1 MKAALRLHEK
11 FQLNNRFLIEMAIFE
26 VTDKKRYPD
35 GVKYR
40 LVCLDMISLEKV
52 LMDNHYPKGH
62 HVHWNRIEYK
72 YDFTSY
78 EKLITDFQILIKQ
91 NLGAEV

>member
-1 MKAALRLHEK
+1 MKAVLRLHEK
-11 FQLNNRFLIEMAIFE
+11 FQLSNRFLIEMAIFE
-26 VTDKKRYPD
+26 INDKKQYPD

-40 LVCLDMISLEKV
+40 LVCLDMTSLEKV

-62 HVHWNRIEYK
+62 HIHIDDKELK
-72 YDFTSY
+72 YDFISY
-78 EKLITDFQILIKQ
+78 EKLIADFKMLIKQ

>member
-1 MKAALRLHEK
+1 MKAVLRLHEK
-11 FQLNNRFLIEMAIFE
+11 FHLNNRFLVEMAIFE
-26 VTDKKRYPD
+26 IIDKKRYPD

-40 LVCLDMISLEKV
+40 LVCLDMISFVKV

-62 HVHWNRIEYK
+62 HVHMDNIEYK
-72 YDFTSY
+72 YDFISY
-78 EKLITDFQILIKQ
+78 EKLITDFKILIKQ